1 MKNYLDQQQELKIAI
16 ERIKTLKEKK
26 KIYFEQTQ
34 PKASG
39 MKEVVVTNSTTSD
52 MFYEY
57 IKKTEAIDVEIAI
70 LEQEIAL
77 LKKTL
82 RKMEKSLRKMNDR
95 LTRVFI
101 LRYIEGLTVR
111 EISLKTNYSESHVYR
126 ILTNIRKILKND
138 KK

>member
-26 KIYFEQTQ
+26 KIYFELTQ

-39 MKEVVVTNSTTSD
+39 MKDVVVTNSTKSD

-57 IKKTEAIDVEIAI
+57 IKKTEAIDAEIAV

-111 EISLKTNYSESHVYR
+111 EISLRTNYSESHVYR
-126 ILTNIRKILKND
+126 ILTNIRKIIKE
-138 KK
+138 K

>member
-126 ILTNIRKILKND
+126 ILTNIRKILK
-138 KK
+138 K